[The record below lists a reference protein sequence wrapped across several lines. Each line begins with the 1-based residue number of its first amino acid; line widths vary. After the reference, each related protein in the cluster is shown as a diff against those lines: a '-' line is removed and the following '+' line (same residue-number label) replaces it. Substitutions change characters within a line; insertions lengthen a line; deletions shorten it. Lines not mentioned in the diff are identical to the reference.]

1 MKVSIIIPIYN
12 VSSYLTNCLESCIH
26 QTFSNLEIICVNDG
40 SPDGSLAIIKK
51 YKQKD
56 NRIVCVNK
64 QNAGLPLARKSG
76 IEVATGDYIFHLDGD
91 DNLPL
96 NAIESLVAVA
106 ENSKADIVIGD
117 FYRIENNRKTMI
129 NSEINTVLNSTSYLR
144 YLLERGLFNIW
155 GKLIK
160 RDLYIQNPIEF
171 PSHIIMAE
179 DLVACFQ
186 LARFAQMII
195 ASHTPCYNYYM
206 REKSMS
212 RTKKKVIGELT
223 NRSIHAVCYITH
235 YYEINRMDNKLQLS
249 LEKYLANFL
258 YSYLCSPYA
267 ISLHEERL
275 RYLNSRISNSYIQTI
290 NNKLK
295 RTALCLAKIDL
306 KWSKA
311 LMRMVIFILRLKR

>member
-40 SPDGSLAIIKK
+40 SLDGSLAIIKK
-51 YKQKD
+51 YEQKD
-56 NRIVCVNK
+56 NRIICVNK

-91 DNLPL
+91 DDLPL
-96 NAIESLVAVA
+96 NAIESLVEVA
-106 ENSKADIVIGD
+106 ESSKADIVVGD
-117 FYRIENNRKTMI
+117 FYWVEDNRKTII

-160 RDLYIQNPIEF
+160 RSLYTRHPIEF
-171 PSHIIMAE
+171 PSHIVMAE

-186 LARFAQMII
+186 LARFAETIE
-195 ASHTPCYNYYM
+195 ASHMPCCNHYI
-206 REKSMS
+206 RETSMS
-212 RTKKKVIGELT
+212 REKKKVVGELT
-223 NRSIHAVCYITH
+223 NRSIHAVCYITR
-235 YYEINRMDNKLQLS
+235 YYEINEMDNELHLL
-249 LEKYLANFL
+249 LEKFCANFL
-258 YSYLCSPYA
+258 YSYLSSPYE

-275 RYLNSRISNSYIQTI
+275 RYLNSRISKSYIQTI

-295 RTALCLAKIDL
+295 RTVLCLAKINL
-306 KWSKA
+306 KWSKV
-311 LMRMVIFILRLKR
+311 LMRIVMFILRLKQ